1 VPKAATVS
9 IRSIYK
15 LNNQHDQQHKSL
27 TVVGRARIFKKLEA
41 YTNRETMDDIK
52 DDTMVDIEDDTK
64 DDIKAES
71 FTECTI
77 QSYVNPK
84 YVISLTVNG
93 SAETRDIIVKEHDK
107 CYI

>member
-1 VPKAATVS
+1 
-9 IRSIYK
+9 
-15 LNNQHDQQHKSL
+15 
-27 TVVGRARIFKKLEA
+27 
-41 YTNRETMDDIK
+41 MDDIK

-93 SAETRDIIVKEHDK
+93 SAETRYNCKRT
-107 CYI
+107 

>member
-1 VPKAATVS
+1 
-9 IRSIYK
+9 
-15 LNNQHDQQHKSL
+15 
-27 TVVGRARIFKKLEA
+27 
-41 YTNRETMDDIK
+41 MDDIK
-52 DDTMVDIEDDTK
+52 DDMMVDIEDDTK

-93 SAETRDIIVKEHDK
+93 SAETRYNCKRT
-107 CYI
+107 